1 MHVCVHCVVVSCG
14 LVPAGMQSPLQLG
27 RAEAASERGVEA
39 RAQRV
44 SASRFV
50 SSITLDLLSYSYI
63 HTMGT
68 VHSTRMVLST
78 QLYLSPLP
86 YMHACC
92 IDSITECTPY
102 HSGVGH
108 TTPSSPGQMCQAQRP
123 SLFTGSPPNAR
134 TVNFMVR
141 YGAGIYRDK
150 NTDWSG
156 RWTSSK
162 TCGPSS
168 PVQ

>member
-1 MHVCVHCVVVSCG
+1 MHVCVNCVVVSCG

-27 RAEAASERGVEA
+27 RAEAASKRGVEA

-68 VHSTRMVLST
+68 VHGTRMVLST

-92 IDSITECTPY
+92 IDSIQ
-102 HSGVGH
+102 SVRH
-108 TTPSSPGQMCQAQRP
+108 TTPAWDIPRHQVQGRCARHSAPHYLPVVHRTQGQ
-123 SLFTGSPPNAR
+123 
-134 TVNFMVR
+134 
-141 YGAGIYRDK
+141 
-150 NTDWSG
+150 
-156 RWTSSK
+156 
-162 TCGPSS
+162 
-168 PVQ
+168 

>member
-68 VHSTRMVLST
+68 VHGTRMVLST

-108 TTPSSPGQMCQAQRP
+108 IPRHHTHTRLGLGLDFSTKKSKHAGPHI
-123 SLFTGSPPNAR
+123 SLGTH
-134 TVNFMVR
+134 
-141 YGAGIYRDK
+141 
-150 NTDWSG
+150 
-156 RWTSSK
+156 
-162 TCGPSS
+162 
-168 PVQ
+168 

>member
-68 VHSTRMVLST
+68 VPPSDKRKDHLRSSLESDERFHVKANKHTR
-78 QLYLSPLP
+78 
-86 YMHACC
+86 
-92 IDSITECTPY
+92 
-102 HSGVGH
+102 
-108 TTPSSPGQMCQAQRP
+108 
-123 SLFTGSPPNAR
+123 
-134 TVNFMVR
+134 
-141 YGAGIYRDK
+141 
-150 NTDWSG
+150 
-156 RWTSSK
+156 
-162 TCGPSS
+162 
-168 PVQ
+168 